1 MIAPVERA
9 TSPWNK
15 PAETAIS
22 APKTVFL
29 KDTVCCL
36 DRGAMVCRF
45 GMPSEPVIQAL
56 NQLVTIVMQM
66 KSPMGGWPADLE
78 QTPENLADYVSE
90 EVWEFLDALDGEDLT
105 PSIEATDQ
113 ETVMV
118 PVAELIPHL
127 LWLLASSNYE
137 VMRLLEGVRSRIYTT
152 ETQFSLSVV
161 RLVPILNLRLGET
174 DYALDLVTQAEPDP
188 ALYIT
193 DAMAVKLVENDLDDQ
208 PMAVPQ
214 MLNCLSKEI
223 GQTKPQL
230 LELLGAGWATKALS
244 PFQTWEEGTLTLQ
257 LHLANMGERSSN
269 GDHRPDSFPLPE
281 QAQPSQEPSGSVTES
296 QTATSGFTLDDFADV
311 LEVDTQVSTQGI
323 LGDWITFTDEAWVH
337 NFLNSCACEIMLQH
351 LPILASAADRA
362 EQDRELACIN
372 LVYGATTLVQG
383 DQALSKHTFV
393 HEPVLMAD
401 LWLRLRWYLAHC
413 SERVMQLMG
422 GMSCRVLVPGRGWQQ
437 GYVYLRPVMALNDP
451 GACSE
456 EEAKT
461 EQRLW
466 MLDLGSGRLLPT
478 MPSLL
483 PDDAVITVMDAPSW
497 QLPSTVGALSEHIAQ
512 DIADYTPAINA
523 LRQRGTPVNVHCLE
537 SAEELQGG
545 QLKLDWGLTLQPRL

>member
-1 MIAPVERA
+1 M
-9 TSPWNK
+9 
-15 PAETAIS
+15 
-22 APKTVFL
+22 
-29 KDTVCCL
+29 
-36 DRGAMVCRF
+36 
-45 GMPSEPVIQAL
+45 QAL
-56 NQLVTIVMQM
+56 SQLVEIVMQL

-90 EVWEFLDALDGEDLT
+90 ETWEFLDALDRDDLKS
-105 PSIEATDQ
+105 SIEATGQ
-113 ETVMV
+113 GTVMV
-118 PVAELIPHL
+118 TVAELIPHL

-137 VMRLLEGVRSRIYTT
+137 VMRLLEGVRSRVYTT
-152 ETQFSLSVV
+152 ETQFSMSVV

-174 DYALDLVTQAEPDP
+174 HYALDLVTQAEPDP
-188 ALYIT
+188 ALYLT

-214 MLNCLSKEI
+214 MLGYLSREI
-223 GQTKPQL
+223 AQTKPQL
-230 LELLGAGWATKALS
+230 LELLGSGWATRALS
-244 PFQTWEEGTLTLQ
+244 PFQTWEAGTLTLQ
-257 LHLANMGERSSN
+257 LHLANMGERSPN
-269 GDHRPDSFPLPE
+269 DDRQPDSFPLPE
-281 QAQPSQEPSGSVTES
+281 QSQLSQASSEPEATP

-311 LEVDTQVSTQGI
+311 LEVDTQVGTQGV

-351 LPILASAADRA
+351 LPTLTLAADQEKDA
-362 EQDRELACIN
+362 RELACIN

-422 GMSCRVLVPGRGWQQ
+422 GIGCRVLVPGRGWQQ
-437 GYVYLRPVMALNDP
+437 GYVYLRPVMTLDGN
-451 GACSE
+451 GATSPLE
-456 EEAKT
+456 PET

-466 MLDLGSGRLLPT
+466 TLDLGSGRLLPT
-478 MPSLL
+478 MPTLL
-483 PDDAVITVMDAPSW
+483 PDDAVITVVDESSW
-497 QLPSTVGALSEHIAQ
+497 QFPSTVGALSEQIAQ
-512 DIADYTPAINA
+512 DIADYAPAINA
-523 LRQRGTPVNVHCLE
+523 LRQHGTPVNVHCLE
-537 SAEELQGG
+537 LTEGLQGG